1 MAGITFTYGPMFAGK
16 THELTKLKSQFEKN
30 NHVVKVLRAN
40 PSPRAQDA
48 VKSPCKIESRTGAN
62 VDGQDIYSDDVLWIP
77 NHDSSECILAP
88 LIDTIVHSQKVVIVD
103 EAQFLTVHQIDQLV
117 ELNATHFISIYCY
130 GLRADIFNK
139 PFPGSA
145 YLMACSSTLNALQSV
160 CACGSL
166 ATCTSHP
173 NQTIRSLANNDTDT
187 VTFVNTN
194 SQRYFPV
201 CYKCWAS
208 NVYSPTAH

>member
-1 MAGITFTYGPMFAGK
+1 MFAGK

-40 PSPRAQDA
+40 PIPRAQDA

-62 VDGQDIYSDDVLWIP
+62 VDGQDIYSDDVLWMP
-77 NHDSSECILAP
+77 TRNSSECILAP
-88 LIDTIVHSQKVVIVD
+88 LFDTILHCHKVVIVD
-103 EAQFLTVHQIDQLV
+103 EAQFLTVHQIDQLI
-117 ELNATHFISIYCY
+117 ELNAVHSISVYCY
-130 GLRADIFNK
+130 GLRADIYNK

-160 CACGSL
+160 CACGLL
-166 ATCTSHP
+166 ATCTYHP
-173 NQTIRSLANNDTDT
+173 TQTIRSLANNDTDT

-194 SQRYFPV
+194 SQSYYPV

-208 NVYSPTAH
+208 NVYSPTAD